1 MIVVGG
7 DRLAE
12 RVGSG
17 VRGLAARVRAGVG
30 RPDRRAAGAEPLR
43 RRALSCRPLVVLG
56 AISYGV
62 YLFHW
67 PVYVVLDEERTNLP
81 SVPLFVAAPR
91 RHVALAVLSFRHLES
106 PVRRARPRRL
116 LVPVGAATACAV
128 VAAAVVLVPS
138 AARPYWMTAD
148 AADGGPAVCR
158 PTRRRS

>member
-1 MIVVGG
+1 MW
-7 DRLAE
+7 
-12 RVGSG
+12 
-17 VRGLAARVRAGVG
+17 
-30 RPDRRAAGAEPLR
+30 
-43 RRALSCRPLVVLG
+43 RRALSTRPLVVLG

-81 SVPLFVAAPR
+81 SVPLFVLRIA
-91 RHVALAVLSFRHLES
+91 VTLALAVVSFRHLES

-116 LVPVGAATACAV
+116 LVPSGAATACSV

-138 AARPYWMTAD
+138 AARPYWMTAERR
-148 AADGGPAVCR
+148 GHRRSPPR